1 MTVQRKAYV
10 PGVAVLLTALLAGCT
25 AGDDSGG
32 STGDAKQGD
41 AGAAVPA
48 AEPGRYR
55 TLPEPCGALSRST
68 LDSLLPGIKEN
79 PDEEQRNKAY
89 EGTATA
95 TYDTDRRVG
104 CRWKAESAAATHH
117 LLVDLD
123 RIVSYDSD
131 VSDDQRAE
139 EVYAD
144 KEKAA
149 ELPPSGTPSAGA
161 SDAPDP
167 SSSTGP
173 ATASGK
179 SPAGE
184 TSPKPDGSPGS
195 GAPGGS
201 GEPDDAGDASA
212 SGSTDG
218 PGDTDSTGSTGSTGS
233 ADNSGEPDDA
243 ATEDDL
249 TALLPRVLDD
259 LGDAAFVDDALGS
272 PGSTQRRTVT
282 VVFRTSNVVVT
293 IEYEAQPTVPG
304 EPPSSREM
312 QDRARNLAAR
322 LAERLSN

>member
-1 MTVQRKAYV
+1 MQRKAYV

-149 ELPPSGTPSAGA
+149 ELPPSGTPSTGA

-184 TSPKPDGSPGS
+184 ASPKPDGSPGS
-195 GAPGGS
+195 SAPTGSGGS
-201 GEPDDAGDASA
+201 GEPDDAGA

-218 PGDTDSTGSTGSTGS
+218 PDSTDSS
-233 ADNSGEPDDA
+233 ADNSGEPDGA

-272 PGSTQRRTVT
+272 PGSAQRRTVT

>member
-1 MTVQRKAYV
+1 MQRKAYV

-32 STGDAKQGD
+32 PTGDAKQGD
-41 AGAAVPA
+41 AGATVPA

-131 VSDDQRAE
+131 ISDDQRAE

-149 ELPPSGTPSAGA
+149 ELPPSGTPSA
-161 SDAPDP
+161 DP
-167 SSSTGP
+167 SDGADPSPTGS

-195 GAPGGS
+195 SAPTGSGESGAPDNADGPGDAEESGGTDESGGADDS
-201 GEPDDAGDASA
+201 GEPDG
-212 SGSTDG
+212 T
-218 PGDTDSTGSTGSTGS
+218 
-233 ADNSGEPDDA
+233 

-249 TALLPRVLDD
+249 TELLPRVLDD

-272 PGSTQRRTVT
+272 AGSAQRRTVT

>member
-32 STGDAKQGD
+32 PTGDAKQGD

-131 VSDDQRAE
+131 ISDDQRAE

-149 ELPPSGTPSAGA
+149 EIPPSGTPSAGA
-161 SDAPDP
+161 SDDADP

-179 SPAGE
+179 SPAGQ
-184 TSPKPDGSPGS
+184 TSPEPEGSPGSTAPTGS
-195 GAPGGS
+195 GAPGRSGTPDNTDGS
-201 GEPDDAGDASA
+201 GSADD
-212 SGSTDG
+212 
-218 PGDTDSTGSTGSTGS
+218 PDSTG
-233 ADNSGEPDDA
+233 DSGRPDDA

-249 TALLPRVLDD
+249 TDLLPRVLDD

-272 PGSTQRRTVT
+272 PGSAQRRTVT